1 MKTFLVRTFIIIAF
15 LVSQYVWIQTVFF
28 REKTPLTMTRPPIAS
43 TNEDLESEAE
53 IQVDELRAL
62 ESLVDQERVSP
73 EVKNLVKELK
83 VSQEKKQFQ
92 SKAKSAQ
99 RTTKS
104 TSKEGK
110 TKYILFWNE
119 AYGDKNYGV
128 CCGSKP
134 FEVCEYKNCYMT
146 NDRSYLNKSVD
157 EFDLIH
163 FHQRST
169 SKHDLPKKRS
179 PHQIY
184 THWMMESA
192 SYPFGFH
199 RLVNLICNGIELM
212 GWLTNKHTSS
222 SMIWRTCSNH

>member
-15 LVSQYVWIQTVFF
+15 LVSQYVWIEMVFF
-28 REKTPLTMTRPPIAS
+28 REKTPLTMTRPAPVAT

-53 IQVDELRAL
+53 IEVDELRAL
-62 ESLVDQERVSP
+62 ESLADQERVSP
-73 EVKNLVKELK
+73 EVKKLVKELK
-83 VSQEKKQFQ
+83 VSQEKKKFQ

-99 RTTKS
+99 RPTKS
-104 TSKEGK
+104 TSEEGK

-128 CCGSKP
+128 CCGSQP

-199 RLVNLICNGIELM
+199 RLVNL
-212 GWLTNKHTSS
+212 
-222 SMIWRTCSNH
+222 